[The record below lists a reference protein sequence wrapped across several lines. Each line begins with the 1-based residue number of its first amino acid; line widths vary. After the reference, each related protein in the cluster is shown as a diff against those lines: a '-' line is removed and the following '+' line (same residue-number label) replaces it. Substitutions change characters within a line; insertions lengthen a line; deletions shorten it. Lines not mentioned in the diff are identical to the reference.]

1 MTSYRLSKL
10 ADQDLAD
17 ILRYTIQTWGMKQGA
32 SYLQLLTAA
41 RNHIIINP
49 FLVGS
54 KSREDLARNCRAFRA
69 AKHVI
74 FYRVNRDTLEIARIL
89 HESMDFSRH
98 VGEETFP

>member
-10 ADQDLAD
+10 ADQDLAE

-32 SYLQLLTAA
+32 SYLQLLTAVL
-41 RNHIIINP
+41 NHILNNAVLP
-49 FLVGS
+49 GS

-74 FYRVNRDTLEIARIL
+74 FYRVNGDTLEIARIL

-98 VGEETFP
+98 IDEQAFD